1 MQETDVSIYLARC
14 YKVLE
19 GMDSQAEDVIIVAHV
34 ESLGILL
41 SVVHNPNGSH
51 VVDYL
56 PGLSVEQVAPAI
68 VAPVA
73 ATKHSI
79 GLWYERLSGGKRAT
93 ARTAVRILLCFTVV
107 LPMNEVQPQAAPRC
121 SLALLHGRCTILF
134 LALFFELRQVFFIDL
149 RLI

>member
-1 MQETDVSIYLARC
+1 MDVLSIYLASC

-19 GMDSQAEDVIIVAHV
+19 GMDSQTEDVVIVAHV

-56 PGLSVEQVAPAI
+56 SCLSVEQVAPAI

-73 ATKHSI
+73 ATK
-79 GLWYERLSGGKRAT
+79 
-93 ARTAVRILLCFTVV
+93 
-107 LPMNEVQPQAAPRC
+107 
-121 SLALLHGRCTILF
+121 
-134 LALFFELRQVFFIDL
+134 
-149 RLI
+149 